1 MFKKKFSS
9 VLLALFG
16 VVFLP
21 SFAYAQMDANLED
34 TTLDWESEWE
44 DWDYDYDYEY
54 GIEDAGLAAGTFAAI
69 MAVVLIPAIVVSVGS
84 YVYMGITL
92 SKIGKKLNYE
102 KTWFAWVPILNF
114 VMMLQLADLNPWL
127 ILLGLVPIVNGIA
140 MLVLSVITMM
150 KICEKLGKD
159 KLLGLLVLV
168 PLANLVLLAI
178 LAWGKDDGEIKSV
191 EKKVDLKEIKEEV
204 FEEEAKT
211 DEEEEEKEE
220 TEE

>member
-1 MFKKKFSS
+1 MFKKKFLT
-9 VLLALFG
+9 VLIAFFAIFLF
-16 VVFLP
+16 P
-21 SFAYAQMDANLED
+21 SFAFAQLDSTVED
-34 TTLDWESEWE
+34 TTVDWDTEWEDWE

-69 MAVVLIPAIVVSVGS
+69 MAAVLLPAIVIGIGS

-114 VMMLQLADLNPWL
+114 VMMLQLADLSPWL

-150 KICEKLGKD
+150 NICEKLGKD

-168 PLANLVLLAI
+168 PIGNLVLLGI
-178 LAWGKDDGEIKSV
+178 LAWGKDDGEVKSV
-191 EKKVDLKEIKEEV
+191 EKKEEV
-204 FEEEAKT
+204 NVVQ
-211 DEEEEEKEE
+211 EEEKVEDIEE
-220 TEE
+220 